1 MNIKK
6 IYKYFLKILLIIF
19 ISFFLFLIIDYYFGK
34 IFVDKYLQSIK
45 DDPIY
50 HKKQRVRHDF
60 FHHTLAPN
68 IDYKKTGWGPKIYRL
83 CTDEWGLKYKCNTK
97 SKNTYKLAIIGDS
110 FVEGIGIP
118 YEETFAG
125 IINLKTIPEI
135 ANLGVSSY
143 SPKIYYS
150 KLKYFIDKGF
160 KFNHVII
167 FVDVSDLI
175 DDMNSYVLLRDGKV
189 RDKKW
194 NKKIEWYINAKFP
207 VLDQLIFKFTKNNR
221 YRAIDT
227 IFTPAKIFTF
237 NENLKIEDIKKI
249 YDKKMNLRAIWTYT
263 NENKIKGYD
272 YGIDQGIEE
281 QIRTMDMIYDYL
293 TDRKIKLSIAVYPWP
308 QTILYDVPYNKHV
321 KIWEEFCKRRC
332 VNFINHYPLFMNI
345 NDSDEK
351 KIEIIKKYYQ
361 LGDIHFNAE
370 GNKLIAE
377 DFLKKFKF

>member
-45 DDPIY
+45 NDPIY

-150 KLKYFIDKGF
+150 KLKYFIEKGF

-167 FVDVSDLI
+167 FIDVSDLI

-221 YRAIDT
+221 YRATDT
-227 IFTPAKIFTF
+227 ILTPLKIFTS

-249 YDKKMNLRAIWTYT
+249 YDKKMNLRAMWTYT
-263 NENKIKGYD
+263 NETKIKGYD

-293 TDRKIKLSIAVYPWP
+293 ADKKIKLSIAVYPWP

>member
-150 KLKYFIDKGF
+150 KLKYFIEKGF

-194 NKKIEWYINAKFP
+194 NKKVEWYINAKFP

-221 YRAIDT
+221 YRATDT
-227 IFTPAKIFTF
+227 ILTPLKIFIS

-249 YDKKMNLRAIWTYT
+249 YDKKMNLRAMWTYT
-263 NENKIKGYD
+263 NETKIKGYD

-293 TDRKIKLSIAVYPWP
+293 ADKKIKLSIAVYPWP

>member
-34 IFVDKYLQSIK
+34 IFVDKYIQSIK

-110 FVEGIGIP
+110 FVEGIGFP

-125 IINLKTIPEI
+125 IINFKTIPEI

-150 KLKYFIDKGF
+150 KLKYFIEKGF

-167 FVDVSDLI
+167 FIDVSDLI

-194 NKKIEWYINAKFP
+194 NKQIEWYINAKFP

-221 YRAIDT
+221 YRATDT
-227 IFTPAKIFTF
+227 ILTPLKIFIS

-249 YDKKMNLRAIWTYT
+249 YDKKMNLRAMWTYT
-263 NENKIKGYD
+263 NETKIKGFD

-293 TDRKIKLSIAVYPWP
+293 ADKKIKLSIAVYPWP

-361 LGDIHFNAE
+361 VGDIHFNAE

>member
-45 DDPIY
+45 NDPLY

-150 KLKYFIDKGF
+150 KLKYFIEKGF

-221 YRAIDT
+221 YRATDT
-227 IFTPAKIFTF
+227 ILTPVKIFIS

-249 YDKKMNLRAIWTYT
+249 YDKKMNLRAMWTYT
-263 NENKIKGYD
+263 NETKIKGYD

-293 TDRKIKLSIAVYPWP
+293 ADKKIKLSIAVYPWP

-361 LGDIHFNAE
+361 VGDIHFNAE

>member
-150 KLKYFIDKGF
+150 KLKYFIEKGF

-221 YRAIDT
+221 YRATDT
-227 IFTPAKIFTF
+227 ILTPLKIFIS

-249 YDKKMNLRAIWTYT
+249 YDKKMNLRAMWTYT
-263 NENKIKGYD
+263 NETKIKGYD

-293 TDRKIKLSIAVYPWP
+293 ADKKIKLSIAVYPWP

>member
-34 IFVDKYLQSIK
+34 IFIDKYLQSIK
-45 DDPIY
+45 DDPVY

-150 KLKYFIDKGF
+150 KLKYFIEKGF

-221 YRAIDT
+221 YRATDT
-227 IFTPAKIFTF
+227 ILTPVEIFTS

-249 YDKKMNLRAIWTYT
+249 YDKKMNLRAMWTYT
-263 NENKIKGYD
+263 NETKIKGYD

-293 TDRKIKLSIAVYPWP
+293 ADKKIKLSIAVYPWP

>member
-34 IFVDKYLQSIK
+34 IFIDKYLQSIK
-45 DDPIY
+45 NDPIY

-150 KLKYFIDKGF
+150 KLKYFIEKGF

-221 YRAIDT
+221 YRATDT
-227 IFTPAKIFTF
+227 ILTPVKIFIS

-249 YDKKMNLRAIWTYT
+249 YDKKMNLRAMWTYT
-263 NENKIKGYD
+263 NETKIKGFD

-293 TDRKIKLSIAVYPWP
+293 ADKKIKLSIAVYPWP
-308 QTILYDVPYNKHV
+308 QTILNDVPYNKHV

-361 LGDIHFNAE
+361 VGDIHFNSE

>member
-34 IFVDKYLQSIK
+34 IFIDKYLQSIK
-45 DDPIY
+45 NDPIY

-125 IINLKTIPEI
+125 IINLKTTPEI

-167 FVDVSDLI
+167 FIDVSDLI

-189 RDKKW
+189 RDKKL

-221 YRAIDT
+221 YRATDT
-227 IFTPAKIFTF
+227 ILTQTKNFTF

-249 YDKKMNLRAIWTYT
+249 YDKKMNLRSMWTYT

-293 TDRKIKLSIAVYPWP
+293 ADKKIKLSIAVYPWP

-361 LGDIHFNAE
+361 VGDIHFNSE

>member
-34 IFVDKYLQSIK
+34 IFIDKYLQSIK
-45 DDPIY
+45 DDPVY

-125 IINLKTIPEI
+125 IINLKTMPEI

-150 KLKYFIDKGF
+150 KLKYFIEKGF

-189 RDKKW
+189 RDKKL

-207 VLDQLIFKFTKNNR
+207 ALDQLIFKFTKNNR
-221 YRAIDT
+221 YRATDT
-227 IFTPAKIFTF
+227 ILTPAKTFTF

-249 YDKKMNLRAIWTYT
+249 YDKKMNLRAMWTYT
-263 NENKIKGYD
+263 NETKIKGYD

-293 TDRKIKLSIAVYPWP
+293 ADKKIKLSIAVYPWP

-361 LGDIHFNAE
+361 VGDIHFNAE

>member
-45 DDPIY
+45 NDPLY

-110 FVEGIGIP
+110 FVEGIGFP

-125 IINLKTIPEI
+125 IINFKTIPEI

-150 KLKYFIDKGF
+150 KLKYFIEKGF

-194 NKKIEWYINAKFP
+194 NKKVEWYINAKFP
-207 VLDQLIFKFTKNNR
+207 VLDQLIFRFTKNNR

-227 IFTPAKIFTF
+227 IFTPAKIFTS

-308 QTILYDVPYNKHV
+308 QTILNDVPYNKHV
-321 KIWEEFCKRRC
+321 KIWEQFCKRRC

-370 GNKLIAE
+370 GSKLIAE

>member
-6 IYKYFLKILLIIF
+6 MYKYFFKILLIIF

-45 DDPIY
+45 NDPIY

-97 SKNTYKLAIIGDS
+97 SKNTYKIAIIGDS

-150 KLKYFIDKGF
+150 KLKYFIEKGF

-167 FVDVSDLI
+167 FIDVSDLI

-221 YRAIDT
+221 YRATDT
-227 IFTPAKIFTF
+227 ILTPAKTFTS

-249 YDKKMNLRAIWTYT
+249 YDKKMNLRAMWTYT
-263 NENKIKGYD
+263 NETKIKGYD

-293 TDRKIKLSIAVYPWP
+293 ADKKIKLSIAVYPWP

-361 LGDIHFNAE
+361 VGDIHFNSE

>member
-34 IFVDKYLQSIK
+34 IFVDKYLRSIQN
-45 DDPIY
+45 DPIY

-110 FVEGIGIP
+110 FAEGIGIP

-125 IINLKTIPEI
+125 IINLKTIPES

-150 KLKYFIDKGF
+150 KLKYFIEKGF

-221 YRAIDT
+221 YRATDT
-227 IFTPAKIFTF
+227 ILTPVKIFTS

-249 YDKKMNLRAIWTYT
+249 YDKKMNLRAMWTYT
-263 NENKIKGYD
+263 NETKIKGYD

-293 TDRKIKLSIAVYPWP
+293 ADKKIKLSIAVYPWP

-361 LGDIHFNAE
+361 VGDIHFNAE

-377 DFLKKFKF
+377 DFLKKFNF

>member
-34 IFVDKYLQSIK
+34 IFIDKYLQSIK
-45 DDPIY
+45 DDPVY

-150 KLKYFIDKGF
+150 KLKYFIEKGF

-221 YRAIDT
+221 YRATDT
-227 IFTPAKIFTF
+227 ILTPLKIFTS

-249 YDKKMNLRAIWTYT
+249 YDKKMNLRAMWTYT
-263 NENKIKGYD
+263 NETKIKGYD

-293 TDRKIKLSIAVYPWP
+293 TDRKIKLSVAVYPWP

-361 LGDIHFNAE
+361 VGDIHFNSE

>member
-34 IFVDKYLQSIK
+34 IFIDKYLQSIQN
-45 DDPIY
+45 DPIY
-50 HKKQRVRHDF
+50 HKKQRLRHDF

-167 FVDVSDLI
+167 FIDVSDLI

-189 RDKKW
+189 RDKNW

-221 YRAIDT
+221 YRTTDT
-227 IFTPAKIFTF
+227 ILTQTKTLTS

-249 YDKKMNLRAIWTYT
+249 YDKKMNLRAMWTYT
-263 NENKIKGYD
+263 NETKIKGYD

-361 LGDIHFNAE
+361 VGDIHFNAE

>member
-45 DDPIY
+45 NDPIY

-150 KLKYFIDKGF
+150 KLKYFIEKGF

-221 YRAIDT
+221 YRATDT
-227 IFTPAKIFTF
+227 ILTPVKIFTS

-249 YDKKMNLRAIWTYT
+249 YDKKMNLRAMWTYT

-293 TDRKIKLSIAVYPWP
+293 ADRKIKLSIAVYPWP

>member
-19 ISFFLFLIIDYYFGK
+19 ISFFLFLIVDYYFGK
-34 IFVDKYLQSIK
+34 IFVDKYIQSIK

-110 FVEGIGIP
+110 FVEGVGIP

-125 IINLKTIPEI
+125 IINLRTIPEI

-150 KLKYFIDKGF
+150 KLKYFIEKGF

-221 YRAIDT
+221 YRATDT
-227 IFTPAKIFTF
+227 ILTPIKILTSY
-237 NENLKIEDIKKI
+237 ENLKIEDIKKI

-293 TDRKIKLSIAVYPWP
+293 TDKKIKLSVAVYPWP

-361 LGDIHFNAE
+361 VGDIHFNAE
-370 GNKLIAE
+370 GNKVIAE

>member
-1 MNIKK
+1 MIKK
-6 IYKYFLKILLIIF
+6 YLNYFLKILLIILITF
-19 ISFFLFLIIDYYFGK
+19 SIFLLIDFFFGK
-34 IFVDKYLQSIK
+34 IFVDKYTQSIK
-45 DDPIY
+45 DDPLY
-50 HKKQRVRHDF
+50 HKKQRVRHNF
-60 FHHTLAPN
+60 YHHSLTAN
-68 IDYKKTGWGPKIYRL
+68 IDYKKTGWGPKVYRL

-97 SKNTYKLAIIGDS
+97 SRKNYKLAIIGDS

-118 YEETFAG
+118 YEETFVG

-150 KLKYFIDKGF
+150 KLKYFIDNDF

-167 FVDVSDLI
+167 FIDVSDLI
-175 DDMNSYVLLRDGKV
+175 DDMNSYVLLRGGKV

-194 NKKIEWYINAKFP
+194 NKRIEWYVNTKFP
-207 VLDQLIFKFTKNNR
+207 VLDQLIFRLAKNNR
-221 YRAIDT
+221 YRANETNFKPI
-227 IFTPAKIFTF
+227 KIYKGDEKI
-237 NENLKIEDIKKI
+237 ENEDIKNI
-249 YDKKMNLRAIWTYT
+249 YSKRMNLRSAWTYSNST
-263 NENKIKGYD
+263 KINGYD

-281 QIRTMDMIYDYL
+281 QLRTMDMIYEYL
-293 TDRKIKLSIAVYPWP
+293 ADRKIKLSVAVHPWP

-321 KIWEEFCKRRC
+321 KIWEKLCKSRC
-332 VNFINHYPLFMNI
+332 ANFINHYPLFMNI
-345 NDSDEK
+345 NDSEEK

-361 LGDIHFNAE
+361 LGDIHFNIE

>member
-150 KLKYFIDKGF
+150 KLKYFIEKGF

-167 FVDVSDLI
+167 FIDVSDLI

-221 YRAIDT
+221 YRATDT
-227 IFTPAKIFTF
+227 ILTQAKTFTS
-237 NENLKIEDIKKI
+237 NENLKIEDIIKI
-249 YDKKMNLRAIWTYT
+249 YDKKMNLRSMWTYT

-293 TDRKIKLSIAVYPWP
+293 ADKKIKLSIAVYPWP

>member
-1 MNIKK
+1 MITAQIKEQK
-6 IYKYFLKILLIIF
+6 
-19 ISFFLFLIIDYYFGK
+19 
-34 IFVDKYLQSIK
+34 
-45 DDPIY
+45 
-50 HKKQRVRHDF
+50 RVRHDF

-125 IINLKTIPEI
+125 IINLKTTDEI

-167 FVDVSDLI
+167 FIDVSDLI

-207 VLDQLIFKFTKNNR
+207 VPDQLIFKFTKNNR
-221 YRAIDT
+221 YRATDT
-227 IFTPAKIFTF
+227 ILTQAKTFTS
-237 NENLKIEDIKKI
+237 NEKLKIEDIIKI
-249 YDKKMNLRAIWTYT
+249 YDKKMNLRSMWTYT

>member
-34 IFVDKYLQSIK
+34 IFVDKYIQSIK
-45 DDPIY
+45 NDPIY

-150 KLKYFIDKGF
+150 KLKYFIEKGF

-207 VLDQLIFKFTKNNR
+207 VLDQLIFRFTKNNR

-227 IFTPAKIFTF
+227 IFTPAKIFTS

-249 YDKKMNLRAIWTYT
+249 YDKKMNLRAMWTYT

-308 QTILYDVPYNKHV
+308 QTILNDVPYNKHV

-361 LGDIHFNAE
+361 VGDIHFNAE

>member
-34 IFVDKYLQSIK
+34 IFIDKYLQSIK
-45 DDPIY
+45 DNPIY

-97 SKNTYKLAIIGDS
+97 SRNTYKLAIIGDS

-118 YEETFAG
+118 YEETFVG
-125 IINLKTIPEI
+125 IINLRTEPEI

-207 VLDQLIFKFTKNNR
+207 VMDQLIFKFTKNNR
-221 YRAIDT
+221 YRATDT
-227 IFTPAKIFTF
+227 ILTPTKIFIS

-249 YDKKMNLRAIWTYT
+249 YDKKMNLRAMWTYT
-263 NENKIKGYD
+263 NETKIKGYD

-293 TDRKIKLSIAVYPWP
+293 ADKKIKLSIAVYPWP

-351 KIEIIKKYYQ
+351 KIKIIKKYYQ
-361 LGDIHFNAE
+361 VGDIHFNAE

>member
-6 IYKYFLKILLIIF
+6 IFKYFLKILLIIF
-19 ISFFLFLIIDYYFGK
+19 ISLFLFLIIDFYFGK

-50 HKKQRVRHDF
+50 HKKQRVRHNF

-125 IINLKTIPEI
+125 IINLKTTPEI

-150 KLKYFIDKGF
+150 KLKYFIEKGF

-167 FVDVSDLI
+167 FIDVSDLI
-175 DDMNSYVLLRDGKV
+175 DDMNSYILLRDGKV

-221 YRAIDT
+221 YRATDT
-227 IFTPAKIFTF
+227 ILTQAKTFTS
-237 NENLKIEDIKKI
+237 NENLKIEDLIKI
-249 YDKKMNLRAIWTYT
+249 YDKKMNLRSMWTYM

-293 TDRKIKLSIAVYPWP
+293 TDRKIKLSVAVYPWP
-308 QTILYDVPYNKHV
+308 QTILYDVPYNNHV

>member
-118 YEETFAG
+118 YEQTFVG
-125 IINLKTIPEI
+125 IINSKTIPEI

-150 KLKYFIDKGF
+150 KLKYFIEKGF
-160 KFNHVII
+160 KFNHIII

-189 RDKKW
+189 RDKKL

-221 YRAIDT
+221 YRATDT
-227 IFTPAKIFTF
+227 ILTPAKTFTS

-249 YDKKMNLRAIWTYT
+249 YDKKMNLRSMWTYT

>member
-45 DDPIY
+45 NDPIY

-150 KLKYFIDKGF
+150 KLKYFIEKGF

-221 YRAIDT
+221 YRATDT
-227 IFTPAKIFTF
+227 ILTPVKIFTS

-249 YDKKMNLRAIWTYT
+249 YDKKMNLRAMWTYT

-293 TDRKIKLSIAVYPWP
+293 ADRKIKLSIAVYPWP

-361 LGDIHFNAE
+361 VGDIHFNAE

>member
-34 IFVDKYLQSIK
+34 IFIDKYLQSIK

-221 YRAIDT
+221 YRATDT
-227 IFTPAKIFTF
+227 ILTPIKIFTS

-249 YDKKMNLRAIWTYT
+249 YDKKMNLRSMWTYT

-370 GNKLIAE
+370 GSKLIAE

>member
-19 ISFFLFLIIDYYFGK
+19 ISFFLFLIVDYYFGK
-34 IFVDKYLQSIK
+34 IFIDKYLQSIQN
-45 DDPIY
+45 DPIY

-150 KLKYFIDKGF
+150 KLKYFIEKGF

-167 FVDVSDLI
+167 FIDVSDLI
-175 DDMNSYVLLRDGKV
+175 DDMNSYVLLRNGKV

-221 YRAIDT
+221 YRATDT
-227 IFTPAKIFTF
+227 ILTPIKILTSY
-237 NENLKIEDIKKI
+237 ENLKIEDIKKI
-249 YDKKMNLRAIWTYT
+249 YDKKMNLRAMWTYT

-281 QIRTMDMIYDYL
+281 QIKTMDMIYNYL
-293 TDRKIKLSIAVYPWP
+293 TDRKIKLSVAVYPWP

-345 NDSDEK
+345 NHSDEK

>member
-45 DDPIY
+45 NDPIY

-150 KLKYFIDKGF
+150 KLKYFIEKGF

-221 YRAIDT
+221 YRATDT
-227 IFTPAKIFTF
+227 ILTPLKIFIS

-249 YDKKMNLRAIWTYT
+249 YDKKMNLRAMWTYT
-263 NENKIKGYD
+263 NETKIKGFD

-293 TDRKIKLSIAVYPWP
+293 ADKKIKLSIAVYPWP

-361 LGDIHFNAE
+361 VGDIHFNAE

>member
-34 IFVDKYLQSIK
+34 IFIDKYLQSIK
-45 DDPIY
+45 NDPLY

-150 KLKYFIDKGF
+150 KLKYFIEKGF

-175 DDMNSYVLLRDGKV
+175 DDMNSYVLLSDGKV

-221 YRAIDT
+221 YRATDT
-227 IFTPAKIFTF
+227 ILTPLKIFIS

-249 YDKKMNLRAIWTYT
+249 YDKKMNLRAMWTYT
-263 NENKIKGYD
+263 NETKIKGYD